1 MRRVRKANTNITDVA
16 KGFLRLDLL
25 LVKKGL
31 CSSRNKAQALIGA
44 GKVRVDGRVVD
55 KAGSGFS
62 LDSNIELEE
71 PAYPYVSR
79 GGVKLAEALTRFS
92 IDVQGLTCLD
102 VGASTGGFTHCLLTQ
117 GAARVYSVDVGYGQ
131 MDWRLR
137 NDRRVVLL
145 ERTNIRYL
153 PSGAI
158 EAPVDL
164 VTIDTSFIS
173 LRLVVPAVLP
183 HLRHGGR
190 IVALAKPQFEVGRG
204 KVGRG
209 GIVKDPDLHKEV
221 VAALSRFFET
231 ELGLEIQGSIPSP
244 ILGVKGNREFFL
256 SMRYV

>member
-1 MRRVRKANTNITDVA
+1 MTDVA
-16 KGFLRLDLL
+16 KGFFRLDLL
-25 LVKKGL
+25 LVEKGL
-31 CSSRNKAQALIGA
+31 CPSRNKAQALIGA

-55 KAGSGFS
+55 KAGSGFPP
-62 LDSNIELEE
+62 DANIELKE
-71 PAYPYVSR
+71 PAHPYVSR

-92 IDVQGLTCLD
+92 IDVRGLTCMD
-102 VGASTGGFTHCLLTQ
+102 VGASTGGFTHCLLMQ
-117 GAARVYSVDVGYGQ
+117 GATRVYSVDVGYGQ
-131 MDWRLR
+131 LDWHLR
-137 NDRRVVLL
+137 NDKRIVLL

-153 PSGAI
+153 PP
-158 EAPVDL
+158 EALDEPVDL

-190 IVALAKPQFEVGRG
+190 IAALIKPQFEVGKG

-209 GIVKDPDLHKEV
+209 GIVKDPDLHKDV
-221 VAALSRFFET
+221 VDALSRFFQA

-244 ILGVKGNREFFL
+244 ILGAKGNREFFL